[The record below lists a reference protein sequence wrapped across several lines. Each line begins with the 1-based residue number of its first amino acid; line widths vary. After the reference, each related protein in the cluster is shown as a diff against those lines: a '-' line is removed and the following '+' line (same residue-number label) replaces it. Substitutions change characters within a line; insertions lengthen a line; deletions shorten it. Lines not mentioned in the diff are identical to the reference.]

1 VKRLVATLL
10 SFWFLF
16 SAGLA
21 ADEGRL
27 IRPGARPPLH
37 VYDPSSLVPEAE
49 AVIGKALEQIRKTEF
64 IDIVIVILPDLGG
77 APPDHLAR
85 TFAGAWCDV
94 AANCIV
100 LHVPGHPESPWIFP
114 GGRVAKGTPPE
125 ISQPAINAA
134 RSRAARENGGGR
146 IVRAAASEAADLMR
160 IWVGSAAH
168 MEEITLTR
176 QARAQLAKELA
187 LRRRQI
193 FLIAGIGSCLPILL
207 GLSAFL
213 ISSRRRRARR
223 FPHIHWHRRL
233 GAPHAGGNHISLIL
247 PPAPSPES

>member
-1 VKRLVATLL
+1 MNRLVVNVL
-10 SFWFLF
+10 SLWFIF
-16 SAGLA
+16 CAGIA
-21 ADEGRL
+21 ADEGHL

-49 AVIGKALEQIRKTEF
+49 AVIGKTLEQIRKTEF

-77 APPDHLAR
+77 APPDALAR
-85 TFAGAWCDV
+85 TFAGSWCDV

-100 LHVPGHPESPWIFP
+100 LHVPGHLESPWIFP
-114 GGRVAKGTPPE
+114 GGRVAQGTPPE
-125 ISQPAINAA
+125 ISLPAINAA
-134 RSRAARENGGGR
+134 RSRAARENGGGG

-168 MEEITLTR
+168 MEEITVTR
-176 QARAQLAKELA
+176 QVRAQLAMGLA
-187 LRRRQI
+187 LRRREI
-193 FLIAGIGSCLPILL
+193 LLIAGIGSCLPVLL

-213 ISSRRRRARR
+213 ISSRRKRARR

-247 PPAPSPES
+247 PPAPPPES